1 MRPLRAAFGLAPT
14 PSPVD
19 RLVAFLIEWGLLAI
33 AVWVAATV
41 LSGVD
46 YEGWE
51 SIVMVALILGLL
63 NALLKP
69 VLTLLTLPLTVLT
82 LGLFVLVINIV
93 LFWLTDV
100 IADEVDR
107 IHFEIANFFWDVVLA
122 ALIVTV
128 VRWGLGMLVSKQRLG
143 L

>member
-1 MRPLRAAFGLAPT
+1 VGPLRAAIGLAPA
-14 PSPVD
+14 PSPLN
-19 RLVAFLIEWGLLAI
+19 RAVAFFIEWGLLAI
-33 AVWVAATV
+33 AVWVAAEV

-63 NALLKP
+63 NTLLKP
-69 VLTLLTLPLTVLT
+69 ALTLLTFPLTILT
-82 LGLFVLVINIV
+82 LGLFVLVINIA

-100 IADEVDR
+100 IAGEVDR
-107 IHFEIANFFWDVVLA
+107 IHFEIATFLWDVVLA

-128 VRWGLGMLVSKQRLG
+128 VRWGLGMLVRMQQLA